1 MRRLPPRLLPRLLPG
16 LLLVLAALAGP
27 AAAQVL
33 PAPDPAADPAAEA
46 GADAA
51 PTPSETLLELLRD
64 DAARAALIAELE
76 RAAAE
81 TGVVT
86 TLEDEPEVLSLG
98 RRLAEVTQGAA
109 ETAAES
115 VRGFARAL
123 ANAPDL
129 LEALRGVRLADLS
142 GALADLLLLIA
153 ATIAIFL
160 ALRRAAIP
168 TYRRMGTRA
177 RTARPLHRI
186 ALYLGSGLMDACI
199 VIGAWG
205 IGYVIALTLLGPWG
219 EIGLRQTLYLNAF
232 LVVELL
238 RTALRFVLSPSTGDL
253 RIIAL
258 SDAAARTLSRA
269 FGLLVAVIGYG
280 QLLIVPIVNQNA
292 SFAAGRGVSLLIS
305 VAAILFLAVLALRY
319 RVGVAEWLLRETR
332 PLAPEADPATEP
344 AAAARE
350 GEAGPLASQSID
362 PELAAAISAGK
373 ADPPPPEP
381 ATLPPEA
388 PPRRAPAPNG
398 RDGVL
403 AGAARTWHWFA
414 LAYLGAVL
422 LMVLVAP
429 GGDALG
435 PIFAS
440 IRIAAAVILGVVLS
454 GGLARMIDRGIQLPQ
469 GTRARLPMLEPRL
482 NRIVPRALLLLRL
495 AILAAVLLFALQ
507 TLGVLGVQDWLD
519 TALGRRILGAAI
531 SVFVILLGALALWLA
546 LTSWIDYRLNP
557 DFGSVATTREQT
569 LLTLLRN
576 AATIAIV
583 IVTLM
588 FCLSEIGLNI
598 GPLLASAGVLGL
610 AIGFGAQKMVQDIIG
625 GIFIQFE
632 NAINV
637 GDVVTVA
644 NTTGVVERLTVR
656 SVSLRDIEGV
666 FHIVPFSSV
675 DMVSNF
681 MRDFSFFVCDMGV
694 SYRESIGEV
703 KQAMFDAY
711 DELRADPEH
720 APVLLGDLEWFGLN
734 SFDASALIMRA
745 RIKTIPGKQWGVGR
759 AYNAI
764 VKRIF
769 DERGIE
775 IPFPHQTIH
784 FAESKDGRTQPLRV
798 LPGGDKPTEEPGTA

>member
-1 MRRLPPRLLPRLLPG
+1 MTFILHAPRAVLRI
-16 LLLVLAALAGP
+16 LVLLAGLWWIALP
-27 AAAQVL
+27 AAAQI
-33 PAPDPAADPAAEA
+33 APPAAPEAAAEA
-46 GADAA
+46 ADA
-51 PTPSETLLELLRD
+51 PTPTETLLELLRD

-76 RAAAE
+76 RTASDAGVAAE
-81 TGVVT
+81 P
-86 TLEDEPEVLSLG
+86 DPEPEVLSIG
-98 RRLAEVTQGAA
+98 RRLADVTKDAA
-109 ETAAES
+109 ETAAQS
-115 VRGFARAL
+115 VQDFARAL
-123 ANAPDL
+123 GNAPRL

-142 GALADLLLLIA
+142 GALAELLLLIA
-153 ATIAIFL
+153 ATITIFL

-168 TYRRMGTRA
+168 TYRRMGERA
-177 RTARPLHRI
+177 RTAPVLQRI
-186 ALYLGSGLMDACI
+186 LIYVGSGLMDAGI

-205 IGYVIALTLLGPWG
+205 IGYVVALTLLGTSG

-232 LVVELL
+232 LAVELL

-269 FGLLVAVIGYG
+269 FGLIVAVIGYG
-280 QLLIVPIVNQNA
+280 QLLVVPIVNQSA
-292 SFAAGRGVSLLIS
+292 SFGAGRGVSLLVS
-305 VAAILFLAVLALRY
+305 VAAILFLAVLVLRY
-319 RVGVAEWLLRETR
+319 REGVANWLLRETR
-332 PLAPEADPATEP
+332 PLAPEPGV
-344 AAAARE
+344 AARDE
-350 GEAGPLASQSID
+350 GPGPLAEEKID
-362 PELAAAISAGK
+362 PELAAAITAGK

-381 ATLPPEA
+381 PHVVPE
-388 PPRRAPAPNG
+388 PPRPRPEDEVATTRRPGMVASI
-398 RDGVL
+398 
-403 AGAARTWHWFA
+403 ARVWHWFA

-422 LMVLVAP
+422 LMVLVSP

-440 IRIAAAVILGVVLS
+440 VQVAAAVLLGLVLS
-454 GGLARMIDRGIQLPQ
+454 GGLARMIDRGIALPQ
-469 GTRARLPMLEPRL
+469 GTRDRLPMLEPRL
-482 NRIVPRALLLLRL
+482 NRIVPRGLLLLRL
-495 AILAAVLLFALQ
+495 LILAAVVFFALNS
-507 TLGVLGVQDWLD
+507 LGVISVDDWLA
-519 TALGRRILGAAI
+519 TPLGRRMIGATI
-531 SVFVILLGALALWLA
+531 SVAVILLGALALWLA
-546 LTSWIDYRLNP
+546 MTSWIDYRLNP
-557 DFGSVATTREQT
+557 DFGSVATSRETT

-576 AATIAIV
+576 AATIALIV
-583 IVTLM
+583 VTLM

-610 AIGFGAQKMVQDIIG
+610 AIGFGSQKMVQDIIG

-644 NTTGVVERLTVR
+644 GTTGVVERLTVR
-656 SVSLRDIEGV
+656 SVSLRDIHGV

-681 MRDFSFFVCDMGV
+681 MRDFSFFVSDMGV
-694 SYRESIGEV
+694 SYRESVADV

-711 DELRADPEH
+711 DELRRDPEH

-734 SFDASALIMRA
+734 SFDASALVMRA

-798 LPGGDKPTEEPGTA
+798 VGKEDATTGQTGEG